1 MGRRTTRRHARYAC
15 VLLSALALDTWCG
28 AAAAQFSTARPRL
41 DLGPPR
47 DVAPGV
53 RLHHLT
59 DSGVLDLAMPISIWL
74 LRIDPSAVALRPV
87 LSNDEVMGTET
98 VPSIAARHGAIA
110 AINAGF
116 FHPNGDP
123 TGIYKLGGQ
132 LVSDTRRSRGA
143 VGIIGRPRQRL
154 IYDRLSA
161 KIVLR
166 VHPRGPGA
174 PAAVDVAG
182 IDTVRRLGRVML
194 YTPAYHEHTDTA
206 PGGSEWVIDG
216 HPLRVVSGPHAGGKT
231 PIPQNGF
238 VISYGGRSPPPPLRR
253 LRRGTRIDL
262 DTLYDVEHGRADEWK
277 TADHII
283 GGAGLLAR
291 EGRLVDDWTVE
302 DVAPGFTALRHPRTM
317 IGTHADGSIWLVTV
331 DGRQPQL
338 SAGMTLGELRDLAA
352 RLGLRSALNLD
363 GGGSTT
369 MWVKGSVVNSP
380 SDAAGARNVSDALLV
395 VSR

>member
-1 MGRRTTRRHARYAC
+1 MLC
-15 VLLSALALDTWCG
+15 ALALDASCG
-28 AAAAQFSTARPRL
+28 AAAAQLSAVQSPL

-59 DSGVLDLAMPISIWL
+59 DSSVLDPAMPISVWL
-74 LRIDPSAVALRPV
+74 LRIDLSAVALRPV

-98 VPSIAARHGAIA
+98 VASIAARHSAIA

-123 TGIYKLGGQ
+123 TGVYKVRGQ
-132 LVSDTRRSRGA
+132 LVSDTRRTRGA
-143 VGIIGRPRQRL
+143 VGIIGTGPWQRL
-154 IYDRLSA
+154 IYDRLAA
-161 KIVLR
+161 KVVLR
-166 VHPRGPGA
+166 VHPRGAGA
-174 PAAVDVAG
+174 RVAVEVAG
-182 IDTVRRLGRVML
+182 VDTVRQRGRVML

-206 PGGSEWVIDG
+206 PGGSEWVIGGD
-216 HPLRVVSGPHAGGKT
+216 PLRVVSGPHASGKT
-231 PIPQNGF
+231 RIPQDGF
-238 VISYGGRSPPPPLRR
+238 VISYGGRSPPPPLRQ
-253 LRRGTRIDL
+253 LRRGTRIDV
-262 DTLYDVEHGRADEWK
+262 DTLYDVAHGHAEEWK
-277 TADHII
+277 IADHII

-291 EGRLVDDWTVE
+291 DGRLLDDWAAE
-302 DVAPGFTALRHPRTM
+302 DVAPGFAAVRHPRTM

-338 SAGMTLGELRDLAA
+338 SAGMTLAELRDLAA

-369 MWVKGSVVNSP
+369 MWVDGTVVNSP